1 MKKCAKFGGSSLAN
15 ASQIKKVS
23 NIILSDLSIRAVVVS
38 SPGKRY
44 DEDIKVI
51 YLLIE
56 LYQKFM
62 NKDDK
67 YKIFLEKILKRYE
80 DIVVNLNLDKDI
92 LKDFEAIINNF
103 LENNDDLFYLE
114 NAIKSCGE
122 DFNARLI
129 SQYIKSQG
137 IDCEY
142 LSPKKAGILV
152 EHTVSEPIIL
162 DKTYENLSKF
172 KDSETLFI
180 IPGFYAY
187 TPQEKI
193 ITFQRG
199 GSDITGSIVTRGL
212 SCDVYENF
220 TDMSF
225 IYTAH
230 PKLIENPKPITN
242 ISYKEMREL
251 SYNGFEIF
259 QEDAVAPLL
268 SKNIKI
274 HVKNTNDPDHGGTI
288 IETNRDNISQKPIIG
303 ISNVGDFVAF
313 NITEYLMN
321 KQIGYIN
328 KLLDIFEY
336 QHIPVDHIPTGID
349 SLKILVRK
357 KYITSE
363 FQMQNIKNTIKSNFD
378 YYEFEIKDNISAIA
392 IVGEGLKEMMVE
404 SLYKISK
411 VFKDEGIKLESII
424 QGASNNSIFVF
435 VNKKDEKNAIKKLYQ
450 NFFN

>member
-1 MKKCAKFGGSSLAN
+1 
-15 ASQIKKVS
+15 
-23 NIILSDLSIRAVVVS
+23 
-38 SPGKRY
+38 
-44 DEDIKVI
+44 
-51 YLLIE
+51 
-56 LYQKFM
+56 
-62 NKDDK
+62 
-67 YKIFLEKILKRYE
+67 
-80 DIVVNLNLDKDI
+80 
-92 LKDFEAIINNF
+92 
-103 LENNDDLFYLE
+103 
-114 NAIKSCGE
+114 
-122 DFNARLI
+122 
-129 SQYIKSQG
+129 
-137 IDCEY
+137 
-142 LSPKKAGILV
+142 
-152 EHTVSEPIIL
+152 
-162 DKTYENLSKF
+162 
-172 KDSETLFI
+172 
-180 IPGFYAY
+180 
-187 TPQEKI
+187 
-193 ITFQRG
+193 
-199 GSDITGSIVTRGL
+199 
-212 SCDVYENF
+212 
-220 TDMSF
+220 MSF

-259 QEDAVAPLL
+259 QEDAVTPLL

-378 YYEFEIKDNISAIA
+378 YDEFEIKDNISAIA

>member
-122 DFNARLI
+122 DFNAWLI

-152 EHTVSEPIIL
+152 
-162 DKTYENLSKF
+162 
-172 KDSETLFI
+172 
-180 IPGFYAY
+180 
-187 TPQEKI
+187 
-193 ITFQRG
+193 
-199 GSDITGSIVTRGL
+199 
-212 SCDVYENF
+212 
-220 TDMSF
+220 
-225 IYTAH
+225 
-230 PKLIENPKPITN
+230 
-242 ISYKEMREL
+242 
-251 SYNGFEIF
+251 
-259 QEDAVAPLL
+259 
-268 SKNIKI
+268 
-274 HVKNTNDPDHGGTI
+274 
-288 IETNRDNISQKPIIG
+288 
-303 ISNVGDFVAF
+303 
-313 NITEYLMN
+313 
-321 KQIGYIN
+321 
-328 KLLDIFEY
+328 
-336 QHIPVDHIPTGID
+336 
-349 SLKILVRK
+349 
-357 KYITSE
+357 
-363 FQMQNIKNTIKSNFD
+363 
-378 YYEFEIKDNISAIA
+378 
-392 IVGEGLKEMMVE
+392 
-404 SLYKISK
+404 
-411 VFKDEGIKLESII
+411 
-424 QGASNNSIFVF
+424 
-435 VNKKDEKNAIKKLYQ
+435 
-450 NFFN
+450 